1 MFRRLETGARG
12 RVTVNVDG
20 RPVEMEEGAN
30 LAAALLEAGFSPFR
44 TTPASGA
51 PREPYCMMGVCFD
64 CLAIVDNVPNRQTC
78 LERVRAGMTVEIQDG
93 AAAVAKAEEEL

>member
-1 MFRRLETGARG
+1 MFRRLERGAGG
-12 RVTVNVDG
+12 RVTVHVDG
-20 RPVEMEEGAN
+20 RPVQMKEGAN

-64 CLAIVDNVPNRQTC
+64 CLAIVDAVPNRQTC
-78 LERVRAGMTVEIQDG
+78 LERVRAGMTIEIQDG
-93 AAAVAKAEEEL
+93 AAGVAEAEGEL